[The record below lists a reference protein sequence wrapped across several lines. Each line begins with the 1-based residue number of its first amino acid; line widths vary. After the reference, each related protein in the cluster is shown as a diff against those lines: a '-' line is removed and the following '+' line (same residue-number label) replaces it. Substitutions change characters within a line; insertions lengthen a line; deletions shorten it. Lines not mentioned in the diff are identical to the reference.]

1 VLDKRFSKSKTGHTQ
16 IEVFDK
22 LYKCNIQRNC
32 PFSRY
37 ASKLHTSGTALKDHI
52 VVSYKVHKDT
62 DEKLVRSGNL
72 TTLDNWLDTE
82 DNPSFK
88 DALLD

>member
-1 VLDKRFSKSKTGHTQ
+1 VLDKRFLKGKTGHKQ
-16 IEVFDK
+16 IEVFDE

-37 ASKLHTSGTALKDHI
+37 ASKLHTSGTTLKDHI
-52 VVSYKVHKDT
+52 VVSHGVHKDT
-62 DEKLVRSGNL
+62 DEKLVRSGNP
-72 TTLDNWLDTE
+72 TALDNWLNAE